1 MQGRELW
8 YVAGPAIAGSAIV
21 DSVPVGRWILEK
33 NTALNRRLEAAA
45 YKQLYLPD
53 DAAHRA
59 PPFRVR
65 PARWNRSVKSRRDNG
80 TVCRSY
86 ESSSIFN

>member
-8 YVAGPAIAGSAIV
+8 YVGGSAIAGSVAT
-21 DSVPVGRWILEK
+21 GRWILDK
-33 NTALNRRLEAAA
+33 NTALNRRREDAA
-45 YKQLYLPD
+45 YRQLYLPD

-65 PARWNRSVKSRRDNG
+65 PGALNSKAPPTSRG
-80 TVCRSY
+80 TPTLY
-86 ESSSIFN
+86 M